1 MIRIS
6 LRAVA
11 VAVTAVAGVLS
22 LTGTAGASGT
32 TATPARSKAG
42 AVPTGPG
49 ALTRNPLYTAGEF
62 ASSECTEPGRQAGDP
77 DTYRTYLDTLF
88 GCLNRTWSEE
98 FRQAGLRF
106 SPPRVRY
113 ITASVNTGCGQYVAS
128 YAAGLYCPRNK
139 TMWIMLSKEE
149 LSDPTGFDLFTV
161 VTHEYGHY
169 AQDRA
174 GILAEFAR
182 QSPKVGRKR
191 ADDLN
196 RRIELQA
203 ECFSGAFVASVWRS
217 LGRDRHDWDEQ
228 LKRVAGDRW
237 HGKTRNIRYW
247 LERGWHGKGPKV
259 CDTFSA
265 PASRTA

>member
-6 LRAVA
+6 LRVAA
-11 VAVTAVAGVLS
+11 VAVTAVAGALS
-22 LTGTAGASGT
+22 LTGTAGASG
-32 TATPARSKAG
+32 ASARP
-42 AVPTGPG
+42 VPTGAG
-49 ALTRNPLYTAGEF
+49 ALTRNPLYATGAFE
-62 ASSECTEPGRQAGDP
+62 SSECAEPGRRAD
-77 DTYRTYLDTLF
+77 DLDSYRAYLDDLL
-88 GCLNRTWSEE
+88 GCLDRTWSER

-106 SPPRVRY
+106 SAPRVRY
-113 ITASVNTGCGQYVAS
+113 ITKSVYTGCGQYVAS
-128 YAAGLYCPRNK
+128 YAAALYCPRNK

-149 LSDPTGFDLFTV
+149 LSDPMGFELFTI

-174 GILAEFAR
+174 GILAEFER
-182 QSPKVGRKR
+182 QSHKLSGKR
-191 ADDLN
+191 AYDLN
-196 RRIELQA
+196 RRVELQA
-203 ECFSGAFVASVWRS
+203 ECFSGAFVRSVWPS

-228 LKRVAGDRW
+228 LAEVEGDMW

-247 LERGWHGKGPKV
+247 LKRGWSGGGPQV

>member
-6 LRAVA
+6 LRAA
-11 VAVTAVAGVLS
+11 SVAVTAVAGALS
-22 LTGTAGASGT
+22 LTGAAGASGT
-32 TATPARSKAG
+32 TATPAASSARP
-42 AVPTGPG
+42 VPTGPG
-49 ALTRNPLYTAGEF
+49 ALTRNPLYTTGEF
-62 ASSECTEPGRQAGDP
+62 ESSECTEPSRRAGDP
-77 DTYRTYLDTLF
+77 DSYRAYLDDLL
-88 GCLNRTWSEE
+88 GCLNHTWSEE

-113 ITASVNTGCGQYVAS
+113 IRKSVDTGCGQYVAS

-139 TMWIMLSKEE
+139 TMWILLSEEE
-149 LSDPTGFDLFTV
+149 LSDPTGFGLFTV

-182 QSPKVGRKR
+182 QSSKVGKKR

-196 RRIELQA
+196 RRVELQA
-203 ECFSGAFVASVWRS
+203 ECFSGAFVGSVWSS

-228 LKRVAGDRW
+228 LRWVAGDRW
-237 HGKTRNIRYW
+237 HGRTGNIRYW
-247 LERGWHGKGPKV
+247 LKRGWHGRGPEV

>member
-6 LRAVA
+6 LHVAA
-11 VAVTAVAGVLS
+11 VAVTAVAGALS

-32 TATPARSKAG
+32 PARP
-42 AVPTGPG
+42 VPTGPG
-49 ALTRNPLYTAGEF
+49 ALTRNPLYTTGEF
-62 ASSECTEPGRQAGDP
+62 ESSKCAEPGRRAGDL
-77 DTYRTYLDTLF
+77 DSYRAYLDDLF
-88 GCLNRTWSEE
+88 GCLDRAWREE

-106 SPPRVRY
+106 SPPKVRY
-113 ITASVNTGCGQYVAS
+113 ITKSVNTGCGQYVAS

-139 TMWIMLSKEE
+139 TMWILLSKEE

-161 VTHEYGHY
+161 VAHEYGHY

-182 QSPKVGRKR
+182 QSHTLGRKR

-196 RRIELQA
+196 RRVELQA
-203 ECFSGAFVASVWRS
+203 ECFSGAFVASVWPS

-228 LKRVAGDRW
+228 LTWVVGDRW
-237 HGKTRNIRYW
+237 HGRTGNIRYW
-247 LERGWHGKGPKV
+247 LKRGWSGGGPRV